1 MSAVP
6 RPVPHR
12 RARWWAWLRVLTYL
26 AGHGAWRAVRQPAW
40 GARALVRVL
49 DVFRAGGLAGLRAA
63 LVDDYLPRHY
73 RLTTKLRVR
82 QPASAVY
89 RRFGELL
96 APPAPA
102 VRPVAVPTGRLERP
116 PTILVI
122 RRRALGDVL
131 MATPIVRRL
140 HESRGGFCH
149 IDVATRHEDVFRNN
163 PYVRRTL
170 AMEDLGRLTT
180 PVDLVIDLDGVYE
193 RNPACHP
200 THAYAF
206 HALGHADGDLA
217 VELHAS
223 AADRVL
229 AEAAV
234 RGIGRPFVVIHR
246 PGRRSPQRHLPDA
259 LWQHVIDGLLSRTD
273 LGLVVVGTRSDDGVD
288 AHHPSRVHDLRE
300 QLSLQ
305 VLHEVIA
312 ASALFVG
319 GDSGPAHVA
328 AATSAPMAVFY
339 TSAHHDTRR
348 PLRAAGLFV
357 PIVPAIDCYG
367 CQASTPLPGAHQM
380 CARGDVACVSRFDAG
395 HALAAVLGALAA
407 PDRTPASG
415 RDQTT
420 DRRP

>member
-1 MSAVP
+1 MSVAPPSAP
-6 RPVPHR
+6 RR
-12 RARWWAWLRVLTYL
+12 RVRWWAWLRVITYL
-26 AGHGAWRAVRQPAW
+26 AGHGTWRAVREPAW
-40 GARALVRVL
+40 GARAVVRALGVA
-49 DVFRAGGLAGLRAA
+49 RAGGLPGLRAA

-73 RLTTKLRVR
+73 RLATKLRVR
-82 QPASAVY
+82 QPSSAVF

-102 VRPVAVPTGRLERP
+102 VGSVVLPTGRLERP

-149 IDVATRHEDVFRNN
+149 IDVATRHGDVFRNN

-170 AMEDLGRLTT
+170 AMEDLGGLTT
-180 PVDLVIDLDGVYE
+180 PVDLVLDLDGVYE

-206 HALGHADGDLA
+206 HALGHADGDLG
-217 VELHAS
+217 VELYPS
-223 AADRVL
+223 AADRAL
-229 AEAAV
+229 AEDAV
-234 RGIGRPFVVIHR
+234 RGIGRPFAVIHR

-273 LGLVVVGTRSDDGVD
+273 LDLVVVGTRGDDGGD
-288 AHHPSRVHDLRE
+288 ARPPSRVHDVRGRFTV
-300 QLSLQ
+300 Q
-305 VLHEVIA
+305 VLHEVMA

-328 AATSAPMAVFY
+328 GATGVPMAVFY
-339 TSAHHDTRR
+339 TNAHHDWRR
-348 PLRAAGLFV
+348 PLRASGHFV
-357 PIVPAIDCYG
+357 PIVPEIDCYG
-367 CQASTPLPGAHQM
+367 CQGLSPLPGAHQV
-380 CARGDVACVSRFDAG
+380 CARGDVACVSRFDPDR
-395 HALAAVLGALAA
+395 ALAAVLEAAAALSG
-407 PDRTPASG
+407 TPASG
-415 RDQTT
+415 CDPTT
-420 DRRP
+420 GRRS